1 MPSCSN
7 QLTIA
12 IPSWNRQVRLLST
25 LESICSQPEAKQ
37 VDLLI
42 LDNGSDEDYEPVVKY
57 LRTRGQPFKYVR
69 HLQNVGMCANIL
81 RCMEEADSAWVWI
94 LGDDDPVMADSL
106 AQVLA
111 AIHTPR
117 SEDIICF
124 SEAVQLEDDLR
135 NRSPTIDFQ
144 AYLETP
150 SSLMAIC
157 GISENVFRRSS
168 FVAALSHGYH
178 YATTLFPHLV
188 VALAIMSKG
197 GKIAFK
203 ASTLL
208 QKKTVDAADRWYWPS
223 WDLGV
228 GLLLDLPFLKA
239 GERKKLR
246 AKLVELSTKKA
257 LFIHSVAML
266 AAGFE
271 RPFVVYVYTQ
281 SSLRSFGVWPTL
293 LSPYTYGMLGAIV
306 APSLASR
313 VLGLFYRLSRKKVSF
328 SYYTDSMKSKRIN

>member
-12 IPSWNRQVRLLST
+12 IPSWNRQARLLET

-37 VDLLI
+37 VELLI
-42 LDNGSDEDYEPVVKY
+42 LDNGSDEDYAPVVKF
-57 LRTRGQPFKYVR
+57 LQTCGQPFKYVR
-69 HLQNVGMCANIL
+69 HQQNVGMCANIL
-81 RCMEEADSAWVWI
+81 RCMEEADSVWVWI
-94 LGDDDPVMADSL
+94 LGDDDPVMADAL

-111 AIHTPR
+111 AIHTQQ

-124 SEAVQLEDDLR
+124 SEAVKLDDDLR
-135 NRSPTIDFQ
+135 SRNPILDFQ
-144 AYLETP
+144 AFLQTP
-150 SSLMAIC
+150 SSLTAIC
-157 GISENVFRRSS
+157 GISENVFRRSP

-197 GKIAFK
+197 GKIALK
-203 ASTLL
+203 TSTLL
-208 QKKTVDAADRWYWPS
+208 QKKMVDAADRWYWPS

-239 GERKKLR
+239 DQRKKLQN
-246 AKLVELSTKKA
+246 KLVELSTKKA

-266 AAGFE
+266 MAGFE
-271 RPFVVYVYTQ
+271 RPFVVYVYMQ
-281 SSLRSFGVWPTL
+281 SCLRSFGLWPTL
-293 LSPYTYGMLGAIV
+293 LSPYTYGMFAATA
-306 APSLASR
+306 APNLVSR
-313 VLGLFYRLSRKKVSF
+313 LLGLFYRLACKNIPF